1 MAITKIINIEVD
13 SNIDQTTQEVKQLN
27 TAVQGVEKSA
37 SKMGSELGNT
47 GKATQSL
54 GAIKNVVTQLNPALA
69 GAESGFKSV
78 LVQMWAMVANPIGAV
93 IAALVLGLTALYKA
107 FTSTD
112 EGADKLEQMLS
123 GLSNVLVVIRDRFLK
138 FGEAL
143 SKFFSGDFSGA
154 VKDARS
160 AVSGVGDEIAAEF
173 KKGAEAA
180 RLLQEV
186 SDAMRD
192 LKVARAELNKNLAES
207 KELLSDENATYE
219 QKRKAIE
226 EIRKGEAQYTKD
238 ALDNARKRLRAAQLD
253 RKASADE
260 RLDAIAEAK
269 AEILNLEAES
279 SQILRSANK
288 QQKQLN
294 AQMAAD
300 QKEAHDKMVARNK
313 EISDARNKE
322 IEQIKA
328 LKKAQLENV
337 VALENEITKAVSDAK
352 DKQSEF
358 LVTKEQADITAVN
371 DKYFRLIE
379 LAKQQGRAQEE
390 LDALEIA
397 QMNEVNDI
405 KLQGQD
411 KYYADKK
418 AKTDKDAKDEI
429 ETAKAVADAKL
440 AIQNAT
446 LDNISRGV
454 NLLQSL
460 GIKNKA
466 IQKGLVIAEN
476 AAGIAKT
483 IINTMAAN
491 AKAIAA
497 SPLTAGQPFVTANT
511 VSGAI
516 GVATS
521 IAATAKALSALG
533 GGGGGAGGGETIPT
547 AGAGAGSATPNF
559 NVVGNSGVNQLAG
572 ALSNREQ
579 TPIKTYVVAQ
589 DVTSGQSLD
598 RNAISSASLG

>member
-93 IAALVLGLTALYKA
+93 VAALVLGLTALYKA

-143 SKFFSGDFSGA
+143 AKFFSGDFSGA

-160 AVSGVGDEIAAEF
+160 AVSGIGDEITAEF

-238 ALDNARKRLRAAQLD
+238 ALDNARKRLRAAELD

-269 AEILNLEAES
+269 AEILNLETES

-294 AQMAAD
+294 AQMEAD
-300 QKEAHDKMVARNK
+300 QKEAHDKMVARAEERKKLLEKQAK
-313 EISDARNKE
+313 ELAEARKKELEDLNNFQIAINNAEFNQRQLELDSIKSQSDAIAAEEAKRTANEEKE
-322 IEQIKA
+322 S
-328 LKKAQLENV
+328 KKR
-337 VALENEITKAVSDAK
+337 I
-352 DKQSEF
+352 
-358 LVTKEQADITAVN
+358 
-371 DKYFRLIE
+371 
-379 LAKQQGRAQEE
+379 
-390 LDALEIA
+390 EIA
-397 QMNEVNDI
+397 
-405 KLQGQD
+405 K
-411 KYYADKK
+411 
-418 AKTDKDAKDEI
+418 I
-429 ETAKAVADAKL
+429 EADAKL
-440 AIQNAT
+440 AIQNAGFQNLSNGIGLLKT
-446 LDNISRGV
+446 LFD
-454 NLLQSL
+454 
-460 GIKNKA
+460 KNKNV
-466 IQKGLVIAEN
+466 QKALLIAES
-476 AAGIAKT
+476 AAGIAK
-483 IINTMAAN
+483 IIVNTQAAN
-491 AKAIAA
+491 AAARLKYALLPGGAALATAEIVMNKVSAGIGIATN
-497 SPLTAGQPFVTANT
+497 L
-511 VSGAI
+511 
-516 GVATS
+516 
-521 IAATAKALSALG
+521 AATAKALSALG
-533 GGGGGAGGGETIPT
+533 GGGAPSGGSVAGGDSG
-547 AGAGAGSATPNF
+547 GGSATPNF

>member
-93 IAALVLGLTALYKA
+93 VAALVLGLTALYKA

-269 AEILNLEAES
+269 AEIINLEAES

-294 AQMAAD
+294 AQMEAEQKANQAAELAR
-300 QKEAHDKMVARNK
+300 QKEILDKRSTYLK
-313 EISDARNKE
+313 GTLEYEDSLL
-322 IEQIKA
+322 KA
-328 LKKAQLENV
+328 SYKSRQDLNAQELQANADKLKKDIESANTRAATNLTIAN
-337 VALENEITKAVSDAK
+337 
-352 DKQSEF
+352 SEKF
-358 LVTKEQADITAVN
+358 SFDQ
-371 DKYFRLIE
+371 RL
-379 LAKQQGRAQEE
+379 A
-390 LDALEIA
+390 
-397 QMNEVNDI
+397 
-405 KLQGQD
+405 
-411 KYYADKK
+411 
-418 AKTDKDAKDEI
+418 
-429 ETAKAVADAKL
+429 AVA
-440 AIQNAT
+440 
-446 LDNISRGV
+446 SREAMENQMV
-454 NLLQSL
+454 FKSEADRT
-460 GIKNKA
+460 KFKE
-466 IQKGLVIAEN
+466 EN
-476 AAGIAKT
+476 AAARMAIDKAETQAK
-483 IINTMAAN
+483 IQALDAVANTANMAAEL
-491 AKAIAA
+491 AGKQTGAGKVLAIAA
-497 SPLTAGQPFVTANT
+497 ATISMFTSAQKAYESTVGIPFVGPTLAPINA
-511 VSGAI
+511 GLAI
-516 GVATS
+516 AVGLKN
-521 IAATAKALSALG
+521 ISAINKVKVPS
-533 GGGGGAGGGETIPT
+533 GGGGGAVPSAAAAPTGG
-547 AGAGAGSATPNF
+547 GSATPNF

-579 TPIKTYVVAQ
+579 TPVKAYVVAQ

>member
-1 MAITKIINIEVD
+1 MSITKIINIEVD

-27 TAVQGVEKSA
+27 AAVQGVEKSA
-37 SKMGSELGNT
+37 GKMGSELGNT

-93 IAALVLGLTALYKA
+93 VAALVLGLTALYKA

-143 SKFFSGDFSGA
+143 AKFFSGDFSGA
-154 VKDARS
+154 VKDAKA
-160 AVSGVGDEIAAEF
+160 AVSGVGDEIVSEF

-186 SDAMRD
+186 ADAMRD

-238 ALDNARKRLRAAQLD
+238 ALENARKTLRAAQLNK
-253 RKASADE
+253 KASADE
-260 RLDAIAEAK
+260 RADAIADAK
-269 AEILNLEAES
+269 AEILNLETES
-279 SQILRSANK
+279 AQILRSANK

-300 QKEAHDKMVARNK
+300 QKAAQDAELARQKAVLDKRSEYLKGTLEYEDSLLKASYKSRQDLNAQ
-313 EISDARNKE
+313 ELQANSDK
-322 IEQIKA
+322 
-328 LKKAQLENV
+328 LKKD
-337 VALENEITKAVSDAK
+337 IDAANTRAATNLTIAN
-352 DKQSEF
+352 SEKF
-358 LVTKEQADITAVN
+358 SFDQ
-371 DKYFRLIE
+371 RL
-379 LAKQQGRAQEE
+379 A
-390 LDALEIA
+390 
-397 QMNEVNDI
+397 
-405 KLQGQD
+405 
-411 KYYADKK
+411 
-418 AKTDKDAKDEI
+418 
-429 ETAKAVADAKL
+429 AVA
-440 AIQNAT
+440 
-446 LDNISRGV
+446 SREAMENQIV
-454 NLLQSL
+454 FKSEADRT
-460 GIKNKA
+460 KFKE
-466 IQKGLVIAEN
+466 EN
-476 AAGIAKT
+476 AAARIAIDKAET
-483 IINTMAAN
+483 QAKVQALDAISNTLNMAADL
-491 AKAIAA
+491 AGKQTGAGKVLAIAA
-497 SPLTAGQPFVTANT
+497 ATISMFTSAQKAYESTVGIPFVGPVLAPINA
-511 VSGAI
+511 GLAI
-516 GVATS
+516 AVGLKN
-521 IAATAKALSALG
+521 ISAINKVKVPG
-533 GGGGGAGGGETIPT
+533 GGGSGGATPSVPSEGGG
-547 AGAGAGSATPNF
+547 AATPNF

-579 TPIKTYVVAQ
+579 TPVKAYVVAQ

-598 RNAISSASLG
+598 RNAITGASLG